1 LQTPSKRMMM
11 GCVAMVG
18 GLAVA
23 RVLVDSVAAF
33 VHANGDPWV
42 MPLLTRRCMVLLAR
56 SRLRAL
62 APSDEA
68 TVRKDTGIRR

>member
-1 LQTPSKRMMM
+1 MMM
-11 GCVAMVG
+11 GSVAMVG
-18 GLAVA
+18 ALTVV
-23 RVLVDSVAAF
+23 RVLVDLVAAF
-33 VHANGDPWV
+33 VRANGDPWV

>member
-1 LQTPSKRMMM
+1 M
-11 GCVAMVG
+11 GCLAMVG
-18 GLAVA
+18 ALAVA
-23 RVLVDSVAAF
+23 RVLVDSVAAY

-62 APSDEA
+62 DPSEEA